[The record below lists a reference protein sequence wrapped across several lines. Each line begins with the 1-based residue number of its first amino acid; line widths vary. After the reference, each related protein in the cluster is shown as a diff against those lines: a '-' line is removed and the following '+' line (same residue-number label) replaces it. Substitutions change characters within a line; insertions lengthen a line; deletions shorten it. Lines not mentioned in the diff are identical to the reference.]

1 MREELERASTEEKLK
16 EKLEILKKTLNI
28 DSVEELNLFID
39 NMANACK
46 YISEKEKHSLHEEK
60 LRREQEAR
68 EEEERAAKKKKKGEE
83 KKIEKAEVVIEEE
96 DPRVDLNSDFKVDPV
111 LVVDFLVEWMS
122 SRDERKKQ
130 LERTTKRSLKQ
141 LSEREKKDLIAR

>member
-1 MREELERASTEEKLK
+1 MREELERASSEEKLK

-39 NMANACK
+39 NMANTCK
-46 YISEKEKHSLHEEK
+46 YVSEKEKHALHEEK

-83 KKIEKAEVVIEEE
+83 KKI
-96 DPRVDLNSDFKVDPV
+96 
-111 LVVDFLVEWMS
+111 
-122 SRDERKKQ
+122 
-130 LERTTKRSLKQ
+130 
-141 LSEREKKDLIAR
+141 